1 MSQKVSDKYVSSPP
15 GGALLL
21 REEGR
26 WNTQR
31 CVFEPKTNSGR
42 NQMVYVCV
50 CVCVSVCVC
59 VARETALSHISYFIF
74 IPTKTE
80 SFVAA
85 RQVLK
90 K

>member
-50 CVCVSVCVC
+50 SLCVC
-59 VARETALSHISYFIF
+59 VARETALSHISYFIC